1 MERLKNMELKRCFF
15 LLSVLCLATALFL
28 TFAIYLLCAK
38 AAERFPSGGISIDF
52 DGMVTE
58 LAEPDLQQRQILK
71 LLDGIRL
78 FSAVLLPAGGLGIAG
93 ILFYHLKLKRPIA
106 VLQMGT
112 ERIRSHDLNF
122 SLPEISADELGQIC
136 AAFEMMRAELLKTN
150 RKLWQQAE
158 ERKRLNAAFAH
169 DLRNPV
175 TVLKGSIRLMKSG
188 RADEHTL
195 ERMDRYVQR
204 IEQYVEAMSSIQRL
218 EQLRVRPCEM
228 TGSVLREE
236 LEETA
241 RLLAP
246 GTDIR
251 LSVTDLGT
259 IRIDHGIFLT
269 VAENIIG
276 NAARF
281 AHEKLEIRLTQAG
294 DVLGLI
300 VSDDGPGFPA
310 ELVKNG
316 PKPFG
321 KLEESPEHLGMGL
334 YGSSLLCLKHGGELQ
349 MKNLRPGVR
358 RLPLF
363 SYYKKPVQRRKLK
376 NLERFLRFTHY
387 TLLRVL

>member
-15 LLSVLCLATALFL
+15 LLSVLCLTTALML
-28 TFAIYLLCAK
+28 TLAVFLLCAK
-38 AAERFPSGGISIDF
+38 AAERYPQGGISINP
-52 DGMVTE
+52 DGMITE
-58 LAEPDLQQRQILK
+58 LSEPDPQQRQILK

-106 VLQMGT
+106 VLRMGT

-150 RKLWQQAE
+150 RELWQQAE

-175 TVLKGSIRLMKSG
+175 TVLKGSIRLMKNG
-188 RADEHTL
+188 REDEHTL

-241 RLLAP
+241 CLLAP

-259 IRIDHGIFLT
+259 IRTDHGIFLT
-269 VAENIIG
+269 VAENLIG

-281 AHEKLEIRLTQAG
+281 AHEKLEIRLTLAG
-294 DVLGLI
+294 DFLCLT
-300 VSDDGPGFPA
+300 VSDDGPGLP
-310 ELVKNG
+310 EQLVKNG

-334 YGSSLLCLKHGGELQ
+334 YGSSLLCLKCGGELRLE
-349 MKNLRPGVR
+349 NRPDGGAEVTAFFA
-358 RLPLF
+358 LQKSLF
-363 SYYKKPVQRRKLK
+363 GEENKKP
-376 NLERFLRFTHY
+376 
-387 TLLRVL
+387 

>member
-58 LAEPDLQQRQILK
+58 LAEPDPQQRQILK
-71 LLDGIRL
+71 LLGSIQL

-93 ILFYHLKLKRPIA
+93 ILFYHLKLKSPIA

-136 AAFEMMRAELLKTN
+136 VGFEMMRAELLKTN
-150 RKLWQQAE
+150 RELWHQAE

-204 IEQYVEAMSSIQRL
+204 IEHYVEAMSSIQRL
-218 EQLRVRPCEM
+218 EQLQVRPCEM

-236 LEETA
+236 LGETA

-269 VAENIIG
+269 VAENLIG

-281 AHEKLEIRLTQAG
+281 AHEKLEIRLTLAE
-294 DVLGLI
+294 DVLCLT

-310 ELVKNG
+310 QLVKNG

-334 YGSSLLCLKHGGELQ
+334 YGSSLLCLKCGGELRLENRPAGGAEVTAFFVLQ
-349 MKNLRPGVR
+349 KNLFREE
-358 RLPLF
+358 
-363 SYYKKPVQRRKLK
+363 
-376 NLERFLRFTHY
+376 N
-387 TLLRVL
+387 

>member
-1 MERLKNMELKRCFF
+1 MERLKDMELKRCFF
-15 LLSVLCLATALFL
+15 LLSVLCLVTALML
-28 TFAIYLLCAK
+28 TLTVYLLCAK
-38 AAERFPSGGISIDF
+38 VAERYPQGGISIDS

-58 LAEPDLQQRQILK
+58 LTEPDPQQRQILK
-71 LLDGIRL
+71 LLSGIQL
-78 FSAVLLPAGGLGIAG
+78 FSAVLLPVGGLGIAG

-106 VLQMGT
+106 ALRMGT
-112 ERIRSHDLNF
+112 ERIWNHDLNF
-122 SLPEISADELGQIC
+122 SMPEISADELGQIC

-150 RKLWQQAE
+150 RELCQQAE

-218 EQLRVRPCEM
+218 EQLRVRLCEI

-236 LEETA
+236 MKETA

-246 GTDIR
+246 GIDIR
-251 LSVTDLGT
+251 LSATDMGT
-259 IRIDHGIFLT
+259 IRMDHGIFLT
-269 VAENIIG
+269 VAENLIG

-281 AHEKLEIRLTQAG
+281 VHEKLEISLTLTG
-294 DVLGLI
+294 DILCLT

-310 ELVKNG
+310 KLVKNG

-349 MKNLRPGVR
+349 IKNRAAGGAEVTAFFALQKSSFREEN
-358 RLPLF
+358 
-363 SYYKKPVQRRKLK
+363 KKS
-376 NLERFLRFTHY
+376 
-387 TLLRVL
+387 

>member
-58 LAEPDLQQRQILK
+58 LAEPDPQQRQILK
-71 LLDGIRL
+71 LLGSIQL

-93 ILFYHLKLKRPIA
+93 ILFYHLKLKNPIA

-136 AAFEMMRAELLKTN
+136 VGFEMMRAELLKTN
-150 RKLWQQAE
+150 RELWHQAE
-158 ERKRLNAAFAH
+158 ERKRINAAFAH

-236 LEETA
+236 LGETA

-269 VAENIIG
+269 VAENLIG

-281 AHEKLEIRLTQAG
+281 AHEKLEIRLTLAE
-294 DVLGLI
+294 DVLCLT

-310 ELVKNG
+310 QLVKNG

-334 YGSSLLCLKHGGELQ
+334 YGSSLLCLKCGGELRLENRPAGGAEVTAFFVLQ
-349 MKNLRPGVR
+349 KNLFREE
-358 RLPLF
+358 
-363 SYYKKPVQRRKLK
+363 
-376 NLERFLRFTHY
+376 N
-387 TLLRVL
+387 

>member
-1 MERLKNMELKRCFF
+1 MERLKNMGLKRCFF
-15 LLSVLCLATALFL
+15 LLSVLCLATARML
-28 TFAIYLLCAK
+28 TVTVYLLCAK
-38 AAERFPSGGISIDF
+38 AAERYPQGGISIDSE
-52 DGMVTE
+52 GMITK
-58 LAEPDLQQRQILK
+58 LAEPDPQQRQILK

-106 VLQMGT
+106 VLRMGT

-122 SLPEISADELGQIC
+122 SLPEISADELGQLC

-150 RKLWQQAE
+150 RELWQQAE

-175 TVLKGSIRLMKSG
+175 TVLKGSIRLIKSG

-228 TGSVLREE
+228 TGSALREE
-236 LEETA
+236 LEETV

-246 GTDIR
+246 GADIR

-281 AHEKLEIRLTQAG
+281 AHEKLEICLTLAG
-294 DVLGLI
+294 DFLCLT

-334 YGSSLLCLKHGGELQ
+334 YGSSLLCRKCCGELRLE
-349 MKNLRPGVR
+349 NRPAGGAQVTAFFA
-358 RLPLF
+358 LQKSLF
-363 SYYKKPVQRRKLK
+363 REE
-376 NLERFLRFTHY
+376 N
-387 TLLRVL
+387 

>member
-150 RKLWQQAE
+150 RELWQQAE

-281 AHEKLEIRLTQAG
+281 AHEKLE
-294 DVLGLI
+294 
-300 VSDDGPGFPA
+300 
-310 ELVKNG
+310 
-316 PKPFG
+316 
-321 KLEESPEHLGMGL
+321 ESPEHLGMGL

-349 MKNLRPGVR
+349 MKNLPARGAEVTAFFV
-358 RLPLF
+358 LQKTC
-363 SYYKKPVQRRKLK
+363 SEKKIEKS
-376 NLERFLRFTHY
+376 
-387 TLLRVL
+387 

>member
-52 DGMVTE
+52 DGMATE

-150 RKLWQQAE
+150 RELWQQAE

-236 LEETA
+236 LGETA

-349 MKNLRPGVR
+349 MKNLPAGGAEVTAFFV
-358 RLPLF
+358 LQKTC
-363 SYYKKPVQRRKLK
+363 SEKKIEKS
-376 NLERFLRFTHY
+376 
-387 TLLRVL
+387 

>member
-1 MERLKNMELKRCFF
+1 MERLKNMGLKRCFF
-15 LLSVLCLATALFL
+15 LLSVLCLATALML
-28 TFAIYLLCAK
+28 TVTVYLLCAK
-38 AAERFPSGGISIDF
+38 AAERYPQGGISIDSE
-52 DGMVTE
+52 GMITK
-58 LAEPDLQQRQILK
+58 LAEPDPQQRQILK

-106 VLQMGT
+106 VLRMGT

-122 SLPEISADELGQIC
+122 SLPEISADELGQLC

-150 RKLWQQAE
+150 RELWQQAE

-175 TVLKGSIRLMKSG
+175 TVLKGSIRLIKSG

-281 AHEKLEIRLTQAG
+281 AHEKLEICLTLAG
-294 DVLGLI
+294 DFLCLT

-334 YGSSLLCLKHGGELQ
+334 YGSSLLCRKCCGELRLE
-349 MKNLRPGVR
+349 NRPAGGAQVTAFFA
-358 RLPLF
+358 LQKSLF
-363 SYYKKPVQRRKLK
+363 REE
-376 NLERFLRFTHY
+376 N
-387 TLLRVL
+387 

>member
-58 LAEPDLQQRQILK
+58 LAEPDPQQRQILK
-71 LLDGIRL
+71 LLGSIQL

-93 ILFYHLKLKRPIA
+93 ILFYHLKLKSPIA

-136 AAFEMMRAELLKTN
+136 VGFEMMRAELLKTN
-150 RKLWQQAE
+150 RELWHQAE

-204 IEQYVEAMSSIQRL
+204 IEHYVEAMSSIQRL

-236 LEETA
+236 LGETA

-269 VAENIIG
+269 VAENLIG

-281 AHEKLEIRLTQAG
+281 AHEKLEIRLTLAE
-294 DVLGLI
+294 DVLCLT
-300 VSDDGPGFPA
+300 VSDDSPGFPA
-310 ELVKNG
+310 QLVKNG

-334 YGSSLLCLKHGGELQ
+334 YGSSLLCLKCGGELRLENRPAGGAEVTAFFVLQ
-349 MKNLRPGVR
+349 KNLFREE
-358 RLPLF
+358 
-363 SYYKKPVQRRKLK
+363 
-376 NLERFLRFTHY
+376 N
-387 TLLRVL
+387 

>member
-1 MERLKNMELKRCFF
+1 MERLKNMGLKRCFF
-15 LLSVLCLATALFL
+15 LLSVLCLATALML
-28 TFAIYLLCAK
+28 TVTVYLLCAK
-38 AAERFPSGGISIDF
+38 AAERYPQGGISIDSE
-52 DGMVTE
+52 GMITK
-58 LAEPDLQQRQILK
+58 LAEPDPQQRQILK

-106 VLQMGT
+106 VLRMGT

-122 SLPEISADELGQIC
+122 SLPEISSDELGQLC

-150 RKLWQQAE
+150 RELWQQAE

-228 TGSVLREE
+228 TGSALREE

-281 AHEKLEIRLTQAG
+281 AHEKLEICLTLAG
-294 DVLGLI
+294 DFLCLT

-334 YGSSLLCLKHGGELQ
+334 YGSSLLCRKCCGEL
-349 MKNLRPGVR
+349 
-358 RLPLF
+358 RLENGPAGGAQVTAFFALEKSLF
-363 SYYKKPVQRRKLK
+363 REE
-376 NLERFLRFTHY
+376 N
-387 TLLRVL
+387 

>member
-1 MERLKNMELKRCFF
+1 MERLKNMGLKRCFF
-15 LLSVLCLATALFL
+15 LLSVLCLATALML
-28 TFAIYLLCAK
+28 TVTVYLLCAK
-38 AAERFPSGGISIDF
+38 AAERYPQGGISIDSE
-52 DGMVTE
+52 GMITK
-58 LAEPDLQQRQILK
+58 LAEPDPQQRQILK

-106 VLQMGT
+106 VLRMGT

-122 SLPEISADELGQIC
+122 SLPEISADELGQLC

-150 RKLWQQAE
+150 RELWQQAE

-175 TVLKGSIRLMKSG
+175 TVLKGSIRLIKSG

-228 TGSVLREE
+228 TGSALREE
-236 LEETA
+236 LEETV

-246 GTDIR
+246 GADIR

-281 AHEKLEIRLTQAG
+281 AHEKLEICLTLAG
-294 DVLGLI
+294 DFLCLT

-334 YGSSLLCLKHGGELQ
+334 YGSSLLCRKCCGELRLE
-349 MKNLRPGVR
+349 NRPAGGAQVTAFFA
-358 RLPLF
+358 LQKSLF
-363 SYYKKPVQRRKLK
+363 REE
-376 NLERFLRFTHY
+376 N
-387 TLLRVL
+387 

>member
-58 LAEPDLQQRQILK
+58 LAEPDPQQRQILK
-71 LLDGIRL
+71 LLGSIQL
-78 FSAVLLPAGGLGIAG
+78 FSAVLLPAG
-93 ILFYHLKLKRPIA
+93 
-106 VLQMGT
+106 GT

-136 AAFEMMRAELLKTN
+136 VGFEMMRAELLKTN
-150 RKLWQQAE
+150 RELWHQAE

-218 EQLRVRPCEM
+218 EQLQVRPCEM

-349 MKNLRPGVR
+349 MKNLPAGGAEVTAFFV
-358 RLPLF
+358 LQKTC
-363 SYYKKPVQRRKLK
+363 SEKKIEKS
-376 NLERFLRFTHY
+376 
-387 TLLRVL
+387 

>member
-150 RKLWQQAE
+150 RELWQQAE

-188 RADEHTL
+188 RAAEHTL

-281 AHEKLEIRLTQAG
+281 AHEKLE
-294 DVLGLI
+294 
-300 VSDDGPGFPA
+300 
-310 ELVKNG
+310 
-316 PKPFG
+316 
-321 KLEESPEHLGMGL
+321 ESPEHLGMGL

-349 MKNLRPGVR
+349 MKNLPARGAEVTAFFV
-358 RLPLF
+358 LQKTC
-363 SYYKKPVQRRKLK
+363 SEKKIEKS
-376 NLERFLRFTHY
+376 
-387 TLLRVL
+387 